1 MQSNL
6 PPRPSRPASR
16 SIQIL
21 RFLAGC
27 VWFFVAQRVASDAA
41 QGIAT
46 RLNAPVFEGL
56 LEQAFF
62 LLLLLAG
69 FAVPYGLLRDGSI
82 RTANAL
88 PRRATFDEEWRRGAA
103 LGWAMLLVAVAPMML
118 YGSLHPQ
125 FWLRPRSWGLELL
138 GAATIALATLAL
150 EVAFR
155 GYLFR
160 RLIEIA
166 GPFGAT
172 VLMSLAYAVLSSFR
186 PNSTPLSAAV
196 TFLAGVLLSMA
207 YLRTYALW
215 LGWGLHFAWNAA
227 MALVLGLPIAGY
239 ATYNSLVATTVTGP
253 EWLTG
258 GAYGPEGS
266 VVSLFVML
274 AAILGLYRMTRGYA
288 WEYTH
293 PPIVAAGYPMDVAPP
308 PAHTA
313 MEAAAEARPA
323 PLVQIVSTTSTASSA
338 APEIDEHLRRES
350 SASLRSD
357 MPWDDTPWDDA

>member
-1 MQSNL
+1 M
-6 PPRPSRPASR
+6 
-16 SIQIL
+16 L
-21 RFLAGC
+21 RLLAGC

-46 RLNAPVFEGL
+46 RLNAPVCDGL

-62 LLLLLAG
+62 LLLLLVG
-69 FAVPYGLLRDGSI
+69 FALPYGLLRDGSV

-88 PRRATFDEEWRRGAA
+88 PRRVTFGEEWRRGAA
-103 LGWAMLLVAVAPMML
+103 LGWAMLLVAAAPMML
-118 YGSLHPQ
+118 LGSLHPH
-125 FWLRPRSWGLELL
+125 FWLWPRSWGLELL
-138 GAATIALATLAL
+138 GAVTIALSTLAL

-172 VLMSLAYAVLSSFR
+172 VLMSLGYALLSSFR
-186 PNSTPLSAAV
+186 PNSSPLSAAV
-196 TFLAGVLLSMA
+196 TFFAGVLLSIA

-227 MALVLGLPIAGY
+227 MALLMGFPIAGY

-266 VVSLFVML
+266 VVSLFVIL
-274 AAILGLYRMTRGYA
+274 AAILVLYRMTRGYA

-313 MEAAAEARPA
+313 MEETATRPA
-323 PLVQIVSTTSTASSA
+323 PLVQIISTTSMASSA
-338 APEIDEHLRRES
+338 APEIDEHLRRERN
-350 SASLRSD
+350 ASMPEDTLRD
-357 MPWDDTPWDDA
+357 EA

>member
-1 MQSNL
+1 M
-6 PPRPSRPASR
+6 
-16 SIQIL
+16 L
-21 RFLAGC
+21 RFLVGC
-27 VWFFVAQRVASDAA
+27 VWFLVAQRFASDAA

-46 RLNAPVFEGL
+46 RLNAPVLDGL
-56 LEQAFF
+56 LEQTFF

-69 FAVPYGLLRDGSI
+69 FAVPYGLLRDDSV

-88 PRRATFDEEWRRGAA
+88 PRRVTFGEEWRRGAA

-118 YGSLHPQ
+118 LGSLHPN
-125 FWLRPRSWGLELL
+125 FWLWPRSWGLELL
-138 GAATIALATLAL
+138 GAATVALATLAL

-186 PNSTPLSAAV
+186 PNSSPLSAAV
-196 TFLAGVLLSMA
+196 TFFTGVLLSIA

-215 LGWGLHFAWNAA
+215 FGWGLHFAWNAA
-227 MALVLGLPIAGY
+227 MTLVLGLPVAGY
-239 ATYNSLVATTVTGP
+239 ATYSSLVATTVTGP

-266 VVSLFVML
+266 IVSLFVML
-274 AAILGLYRMTRGYA
+274 AAMLVLYRTTRGYA

-308 PAHTA
+308 SAHTA
-313 MEAAAEARPA
+313 MEEASAARPGR
-323 PLVQIVSTTSTASSA
+323 LVQIVATTSTASSA
-338 APEIDEHLRRES
+338 APEIDQHLRRES
-350 SASLRSD
+350 NAALRE
-357 MPWDDTPWDDA
+357 DTPRDDV